1 MKTAVDILLVVSGFV
16 LFGFIHS
23 YLASGSI
30 KKRIADNAGDKI
42 AFYRVF
48 YNAVALITLIVFF
61 ALVPKPDQLIYE
73 LKYPYDLIIFGLQ
86 IPALAGIVWSFA
98 VMDLKELS
106 GIAQVVRY
114 YKGTYRTEDLDG
126 EQKLI
131 IHGPHKISR
140 HPMYTFIILFLAL
153 RPAMDLFY
161 LTILICTIA
170 YFYIGAYFEEK
181 KLIERFGVEYLEYK
195 KRVSGILP
203 VKFLF
208 GRG

>member
-1 MKTAVDILLVVSGFV
+1 MKTAIDIVLILCGFG

-23 YLASGSI
+23 YLASNEI
-30 KKRIADNAGDKI
+30 KKRIAERAGDKT
-42 AFYRVF
+42 ALYRLF
-48 YNAVALITLIVFF
+48 YNAVALITLTALF
-61 ALVPKPDQLIYE
+61 ALLPKPDILIYE
-73 LKYPYDLIIFGLQ
+73 LKYPFDMIVFALQ
-86 IPALAGIVWSFA
+86 IPALAGVIWSFA

-106 GIAQVVRY
+106 GIAQLMRY
-114 YKGTYRTEDLDG
+114 YRGTYKPEELDG

-131 IHGPHKISR
+131 LHGPHKISR
-140 HPMYTFIILFLAL
+140 HPMYTFFILFLAL

-195 KRVSGILP
+195 KKVSGIMP